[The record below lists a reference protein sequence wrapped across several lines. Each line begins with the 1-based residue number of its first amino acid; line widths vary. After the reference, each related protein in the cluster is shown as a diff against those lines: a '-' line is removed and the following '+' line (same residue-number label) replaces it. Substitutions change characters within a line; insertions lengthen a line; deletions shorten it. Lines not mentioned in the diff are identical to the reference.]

1 MHLTEEPKK
10 VISKVEQS
18 LYIKWFL
25 KHTQI
30 VTPRDKQPHPHSS
43 EVFRNHQAIWFPD
56 DFRIQS
62 RVSAL
67 REAGE

>member
-1 MHLTEEPKK
+1 MVFEAYPIHYPLGISNLTPIHQK
-10 VISKVEQS
+10 
-18 LYIKWFL
+18 
-25 KHTQI
+25 
-30 VTPRDKQPHPHSS
+30 
-43 EVFRNHQAIWFPD
+43 VFRNHQAIWFPD